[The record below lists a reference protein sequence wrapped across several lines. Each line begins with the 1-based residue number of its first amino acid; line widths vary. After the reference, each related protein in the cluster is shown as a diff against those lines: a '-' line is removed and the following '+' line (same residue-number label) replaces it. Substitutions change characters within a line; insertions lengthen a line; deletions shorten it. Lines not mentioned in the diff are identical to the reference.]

1 MTQLIQYIILGIV
14 AGIFSG
20 LLGIGGAIILVPAL
34 VYIFGWQQHMAQGT
48 TLAMLSM
55 PIVILGAWQYYRVGN
70 VNIQVALL
78 LGLGLFIGGFFG
90 GWIANNISTDT
101 LRKIFGVVL
110 LFVSIKMILGKY
122 LRWLDC

>member
-1 MTQLIQYIILGIV
+1 MTQLIQYIILGLV

-34 VYIFGWQQHMAQGT
+34 VYIFRWPQHLAQGT

-55 PIVILGAWQYYRVGN
+55 PIVILGAWQYYRNKN
-70 VNIQVALL
+70 VNIEVALL
-78 LGLGLFIGGFFG
+78 MGLGLFIGGFFG

-110 LFVSIKMILGKY
+110 LVVSIKMILGK
-122 LRWLDC
+122 